1 GARAVA
7 HRRQRRQHPL
17 RRSRPRHRRPD
28 LDARRGDSGDGRRG
42 ARGEDAGP
50 AAGRPHLH
58 RRRRHLD
65 GGFPRGA
72 EPRGGP
78 RRAVR
83 PDRRAQRLRLFDPHF
98 AADEDQA
105 HRRPRRRLRHPGRDG
120 GRERRPR
127 GLRGDEEGRRAGA
140 RRGRADAHRG
150 EDFPDERPR
159 RARRRGLRAA
169 RAVRRVAE
177 ERSDRPLRAPSAG
190 PWPRD
195 AGRSAKNRRRDRP
208 RPRRRGR
215 FRARLADA
223 AARARARRGLRARS
237 GGRSWDD
244 PARCTARERSHAERG
259 RCPMSATTS
268 QTYLEAIRQGM
279 WDEME
284 QDEQVFLLGQDVGT
298 YGGAFRVT
306 AGFLDHF
313 GPKRVI
319 DTPISES
326 GMVGAAIG
334 ASMLGL
340 RPIVEMQ
347 FIDFISCAYNQ
358 IINFAATCRYRWGQ
372 SVPIVIRGPS
382 GGNVHGSAFH
392 SQNPESYF
400 QHTPGL
406 KIVAPSSAVDA
417 KGLIR
422 AAIRDP
428 NPVLF
433 FEHKYLYRRIKED
446 VPGGDWIV
454 PIGKARLARTGRD
467 LSIVTYGAM
476 LHVALDAAARLES
489 EGIEIEVLDLRTIK
503 PLDQEAILAT
513 AKKTSRVLVLTEEQ
527 TTGSVA
533 GEVAARIGELA
544 FGFLDAPVT
553 RF

>member
-1 GARAVA
+1 
-7 HRRQRRQHPL
+7 
-17 RRSRPRHRRPD
+17 
-28 LDARRGDSGDGRRG
+28 
-42 ARGEDAGP
+42 
-50 AAGRPHLH
+50 
-58 RRRRHLD
+58 
-65 GGFPRGA
+65 
-72 EPRGGP
+72 
-78 RRAVR
+78 
-83 PDRRAQRLRLFDPHF
+83 
-98 AADEDQA
+98 
-105 HRRPRRRLRHPGRDG
+105 
-120 GRERRPR
+120 
-127 GLRGDEEGRRAGA
+127 
-140 RRGRADAHRG
+140 
-150 EDFPDERPR
+150 
-159 RARRRGLRAA
+159 
-169 RAVRRVAE
+169 
-177 ERSDRPLRAPSAG
+177 
-190 PWPRD
+190 
-195 AGRSAKNRRRDRP
+195 
-208 RPRRRGR
+208 
-215 FRARLADA
+215 
-223 AARARARRGLRARS
+223 
-237 GGRSWDD
+237 
-244 PARCTARERSHAERG
+244 
-259 RCPMSATTS
+259 MSS

-279 WDEME
+279 WDEMS
-284 QDEQVFLLGQDVGT
+284 QDESVFLLGQDVGT

-313 GPKRVI
+313 GPTRVI

-340 RPIVEMQ
+340 KPIVEMQ

-382 GGNVHGSAFH
+382 GGNIHGSAFH

-433 FEHKYLYRRIKED
+433 FEHKYLYRRIKEE
-446 VPGGDWIV
+446 VPEGDWIV

-489 EGIEIEVLDLRTIK
+489 EGVEVEVLDLRTIK

-513 AKKTSRVLVLTEEQ
+513 ARKTNRVLVLTEEQ

-544 FGFLDAPVT
+544 FGSLDAPVT
-553 RF
+553 RVCCPDTPVPFSPTMEEFYLPNAEKLVAKVRDLLRY